1 MWSQEVVDTALQ
13 LLSTGRTTRSVAT
26 EIGVP
31 RRTIADWANST
42 TPIDRGR
49 HKGEHS
55 AEVCQLVLEP
65 DWLALTSYVYLL
77 GLYLGD
83 GCLSAHPRG
92 VWRLRIFCDT
102 KYPGIIEI
110 CASAMRSVY
119 RRTGCSSRREAA
131 AQKSRCTRGIGAPF
145 PQHGPVEAERGPAH
159 GVRQE
164 RLVGEDRAAFLR
176 GLVHSDG
183 SRYIARQTCRGHRY
197 AWPRYCFSNLSED
210 IKHLFCETCDALGI
224 AWRRADPK
232 HIYINRRGAV
242 AVMDELAG
250 PKLESSRE
258 LLRVVA
264 TSCMFPD
271 AMAVEKIEVRE
282 GYHIEHPNQ
291 EKAANKATKAVVI
304 LLLLASVGLMLI
316 VTLGGWSKLAGMQ
329 IVPSATCWSTCS
341 WPSTPPAGTA
351 ASCRSSPRSPSSSR
365 SSRRSPGRSGS
376 SATRPASAHRRSTRA
391 SSASSRC

>member
-42 TPIDRGR
+42 TPIDRER

-65 DWLALTSYVYLL
+65 DWLALTSYIYLF

-83 GCLSAHPRG
+83 GCISAHPRG

-102 KYPGIIEI
+102 KYPGIIES
-110 CASAMRSVY
+110 CASAMRSVLPTN
-119 RRTGCSSRREAA
+119 RV
-131 AQKSRCTRGIGAPF
+131 QFQTRGGCTEVSMYSRHWPCLF
-145 PQHGPVEAERGPAH
+145 PQHGPGRKHER
-159 GVRQE
+159 RILLTRWQE
-164 RLVGEDRAAFLR
+164 RLVRDDRAAFLR

-183 SRYIARQTCRGHRY
+183 SRYIARQTSRGHRY

-242 AVMDELAG
+242 AVMDELVG
-250 PKLESSRE
+250 PKS
-258 LLRVVA
+258 
-264 TSCMFPD
+264 
-271 AMAVEKIEVRE
+271 
-282 GYHIEHPNQ
+282 
-291 EKAANKATKAVVI
+291 
-304 LLLLASVGLMLI
+304 
-316 VTLGGWSKLAGMQ
+316 
-329 IVPSATCWSTCS
+329 
-341 WPSTPPAGTA
+341 
-351 ASCRSSPRSPSSSR
+351 
-365 SSRRSPGRSGS
+365 
-376 SATRPASAHRRSTRA
+376 
-391 SSASSRC
+391 